1 MYFSVFVATIG
12 GAKKTFLLV
21 NGDKI
26 DLSILILLYLV
37 ILLTFPLDRTI
48 YTNLLGDYFKFVCR

>member
-26 DLSILILLYLV
+26 DLFILILLYLV
-37 ILLTFPLDRTI
+37 ILLTFLLDRTI
-48 YTNLLGDYFKFVCR
+48 FTSLSGAYFKFVCR